1 LGQRRKSSGKPA
13 LKQRKY
19 VQKMGIREQ
28 KDASAEGI
36 DAWPLSCRL
45 DLVLLGRFSATG
57 PAGIA
62 RTISAK
68 KNRALLAVLALS
80 PGMAATR
87 ERLAGLLWGDRPDE
101 QARSSLRQSLAALRK
116 ELGDADEA
124 ILQVK
129 DDTVRLCANT
139 VGVDVA
145 AFLQAGHAIEIEP
158 LRDAA
163 RLYRGE
169 LLSDFGN
176 REEGFEGWLSIERA
190 QLRQEAIRILEKL
203 AWLESGNERLPVAQ
217 KLVSLDP
224 LREASQR
231 LLMHSQFSLG
241 ERGLALKQFDELKT
255 LLRDELGVEPA
266 AETQQLA
273 SQIADGN
280 ATQSAST
287 EPLSAKRVDK
297 PVVAVLP
304 FSNMSGDPEQDYF
317 ADGMTEDI
325 ITDLSRF
332 SGISVIARNTVFA
345 YKGKTPNIR
354 EVCHRL
360 NARAVLEGSIRT
372 SGQRV
377 RITAQLSDGVSGTH
391 LWADRYDRE
400 LTDIFALQDEI
411 ARTIVEQLRIELLP
425 HDVPGERP
433 LPAQFDVYNCYLKG
447 RHFFHVGTASSLKL
461 ARRMFQLAAER
472 DPNYARAFAG
482 IALCHAQLRTW
493 HADDV
498 PVSEI
503 LDVASKALALDTN
516 LAEAQAAFGMAAS
529 LNDKPAEAVN
539 AFEKAIALDPQCYE
553 GHLYFAWHSLTH
565 GDTEK
570 SAILYCRAAELQPS
584 DFRSA
589 IYLSSVLHSL
599 GREAESREYALLGL
613 ERAEKAFRL
622 HPDSSDAAQI
632 GACVLASLGESGR
645 AREMMA
651 QGLAID
657 PDALPSK
664 YNAACMH
671 ALLGE
676 CDQAVALLE
685 EWFNRADPQARRWIR
700 FDADLAS
707 LRQHPR
713 YRALEDLA
721 S

>member
-1 LGQRRKSSGKPA
+1 
-13 LKQRKY
+13 
-19 VQKMGIREQ
+19 MGIREQ
-28 KDASAEGI
+28 KNASTGGI
-36 DAWPLSCRL
+36 GTSQPLACRL
-45 DLVLLGRFSATG
+45 DLALLGRFSAMG

-62 RTISAK
+62 RAISAK

-145 AFLQAGHAIEIEP
+145 AFLKAGQADDIEP
-158 LRDAA
+158 LREAA
-163 RLYRGE
+163 QLYRGE

-176 REEGFEGWLSIERA
+176 RDEGFEGWLSIERA
-190 QLRQEAIRILEKL
+190 QLRQDAIRILEKL
-203 AWLESGNERLPVAQ
+203 AWLENGKERLAVAQ

-241 ERGLALKQFDELKT
+241 ERGLALKQFDDLKN
-255 LLRDELGVEPA
+255 LLRAELGVEPA
-266 AETQQLA
+266 AETKQLA
-273 SQIADGN
+273 SQLAEGVAIQLSGTA
-280 ATQSAST
+280 
-287 EPLSAKRVDK
+287 EPLSAKRSDK

-391 LWADRYDRE
+391 LWADRYDRD

-425 HDVPGERP
+425 RDVPVERLSP
-433 LPAQFDVYNCYLKG
+433 VKFDTYNCYLKG
-447 RHFFHVGTASSLKL
+447 RHFFHVGTAASLKL
-461 ARRMFQLAAER
+461 ARRMFQLAAKH
-472 DPNYARAFAG
+472 DPDYAKAFAG

-498 PVSEI
+498 PIEEI
-503 LDVASKALALDTN
+503 LAVASKALALDAN

-529 LNDKPAEAVN
+529 LNGKAREAVN
-539 AFEKAIALDPQCYE
+539 AFERAIALDPHSFE
-553 GHLYFAWHSLTH
+553 AHLYFAWHSLAH
-565 GDTEK
+565 GDTGK
-570 SAILYCRAAELQPS
+570 SAVLYRRAAELRPG

-599 GREAESREYALLGL
+599 GREAESREYALVGL
-613 ERAEKAFRL
+613 ERAEKAFHL
-622 HPDSSDAAQI
+622 HPDSSDAAQM
-632 GACVLASLGESGR
+632 GACVLASLGESER
-645 AREMMA
+645 AKSMMA
-651 QGLAID
+651 QGLALD
-657 PDALPSK
+657 SDALPSK

-676 CDQAVALLE
+676 SDQAVALLE

-713 YRALEDLA
+713 YQALAELA